1 MSHCCPYLRQF
12 DAIFSLDSAFSPW
25 HGICFIQ
32 VVALNDAQ
40 KQRKEK

>member
-1 MSHCCPYLRQF
+1 MSHLRPFLRQF

-25 HGICFIQ
+25 HGICFTL
-32 VVALNDAQ
+32 VVAINNAQ

>member
-25 HGICFIQ
+25 HGICFIL
-32 VVALNDAQ
+32 VVAIKQAK